1 MFSILAA
8 IVILGSM
15 TYVPSVTNYVNTKTD
30 GSVFSFE
37 IDYKEVAMS
46 TLNYNVQISSI
57 GQLTGKL
64 SINYPNYPNLNT
76 KVNVVTGNN
85 SITVYKGLG
94 FTLSLDPVNIPN
106 TKTFY

>member
-1 MFSILAA
+1 
-8 IVILGSM
+8 M

-30 GSVFSFE
+30 GSVFSYE
-37 IDYKEVAMS
+37 IDYKEVALS
-46 TLNYNVQISSI
+46 TLSYYVQINSI

-64 SINYPNYPNLNT
+64 SINYPNYPNLST

-85 SITVYKGLG
+85 TITVYKGLG
-94 FTLSLDPVNIPN
+94 FTLSLDPVSIPN